1 MPTPTDM
8 SVQRL
13 ENKLKIKPNSLVF
26 SRLADSYRK
35 SGDVQQAIAICSR
48 GLELHPD
55 YVTGRIILGRCY
67 LEQENFNDAIK
78 EFTQVCRLDRHNQIA
93 IKMLADVFSKQG
105 MEEKAGDLYNL
116 LFKMD
121 PENPSLEHLITVFKG
136 SDKSNLY
143 EILGV
148 EESAVQ
154 TAPIVE
160 EDAGVGDLS
169 EEGSVEPA
177 EPETLEEVG
186 VADEE
191 DVGLPQ
197 GDEVV
202 AQLEEVIPEASG
214 MKDEAAPE
222 TAMEEVAAPAA
233 VEQLESAAEPGLE
246 ELQLPDEKASE
257 QALSGDEGIPE
268 EIAELEES
276 LPEDITAE
284 QPSEEAGL
292 SGAETESRVEVSEEE
307 VPSLDDVMLADE
319 EAAEKEAGVDEIQG
333 APEVTPTEE
342 LGDDI
347 DLESAEEKT
356 LEVEMDAVL
365 VEEGG
370 EAEGT
375 ADGEE
380 LAVEGIEELG
390 ESIDTD
396 IPEKD
401 DISARMDAMFGNEGA
416 GEVVTPSTVTG
427 AISAEAEED
436 ALAAITD
443 SSDGAAGVPEVSDA
457 GVEGEQDEMSSRV
470 ENMFAEAEELVVPT
484 GPEAGESAPEEV
496 GELVQP
502 VESVSE
508 PTRILDKERAPVESR
523 EESEPSPE
531 ELPVEGLLEEAEST
545 VGIQKD
551 ETISLD
557 ETLELEQVEQGF
569 QELSEEATPLTEELT
584 LPEQD
589 VTATPTELPDQK
601 EEILAETQDLSDI
614 PAAPSQTPTEELIPE
629 DFMEEEHSAETAS
642 DATAVYDREM
652 IREIADAEVAELDET
667 FSVSEEVEIEPDE
680 TLALSDDTTGVP
692 TTEVPA
698 APASVSGD
706 EVISRLDEMFPMEEA
721 SEPVHVEGAE
731 TQEIR
736 MDLPAGEE
744 IDTLGVDGLDDTV
757 ELSTPAET
765 GKETD
770 MTAAETASYDRDR
783 LDEVL
788 SSSETEIYTREQL
801 MEWEEEQT
809 DSFELDTVETGEPLS
824 GEEVV
829 SRIDEMFTGDDTLQD
844 GALATIPDEEVE
856 ETESVGEFYT
866 ESGDAASLEGVEA
879 VALPEEEPT
888 VSDESPEDISLD
900 EEPAESV
907 LTDDVLMDDTLA
919 SIPEDES
926 IESEPVGEFYTESG
940 DAASL
945 EGVEAVA
952 LPEEEPTVSDESP
965 EDISLDEEPAES
977 VLTDDV
983 LMDDT
988 LASIPE
994 SESIESEP
1002 VGEFYTESGDAA
1014 SLESTE
1020 AVLDNEVKPPAGEKE
1035 VEESLPEVELP
1046 VAEEN
1051 LLDEVNLESLSDEGR
1066 EESILTGELHIK
1078 SADSTPFDESEFLVD
1093 DEPDD
1098 SLEETAT
1105 YTIPS
1110 DDMLA
1115 AVTDEVIAEEESLAD
1130 IPDEGAGESEPV
1142 SEFYTESGATAATEE
1157 RMQPDKGTHA
1167 TEIVSEEAASAES
1180 SEEFETVASDDG
1192 ITDEFTEESVLDSV
1206 DEEEFYTITG
1216 EDAPAPL
1223 ADKESSTFRGEEVS
1237 KEYPD
1242 SREAAH
1248 AGKGRFG
1255 DKRVSEKELLT
1266 KRERGAEKADA
1277 IPDHVLTPT
1286 LADIYFQQDQP
1297 YLAIQIYKRL
1307 LERDPDND
1315 RIERRIAEIEQVI
1328 KESESEI
1335 EEPAPTKKT
1344 QRKKAGRKRKTARKK
1359 NKGDSRP
1366 LKGVRIKKKVK
1377 ERIRKKK

>member
-919 SIPEDES
+919 SIPE
-926 IESEPVGEFYTESG
+926 
-940 DAASL
+940 
-945 EGVEAVA
+945 
-952 LPEEEPTVSDESP
+952 
-965 EDISLDEEPAES
+965 
-977 VLTDDV
+977 
-983 LMDDT
+983 
-988 LASIPE
+988 